1 MTNDS
6 ATHFTRGT
14 DDPELEAANFMMAK
28 AVTDRL
34 MQHYPGHHWAVN
46 ANIRG
51 GVINIF
57 NMRISS
63 KFGYQLVVHDWLQE
77 RVVADEVLRAGGEIL
92 ERAGLRRGRFDAAE
106 YAELPRNFMGDVIVR
121 N

>member
-1 MTNDS
+1 MTN
-6 ATHFTRGT
+6 ALTHFDAGT
-14 DDPELEAANFMMAK
+14 DEPELEAANFMMAK

-46 ANIRG
+46 ADIRG
-51 GVINIF
+51 GVLNIF

-63 KFGYQLVVHDWLQE
+63 TWGYVLVVHDWLIE
-77 RVVADEVLRAGGEIL
+77 RVVADEVVRAGGEIL
-92 ERAGLRRGRFDAAE
+92 ERAGLRRGRFDAAA
-106 YAELPRNFMGDVIVR
+106 YAALPRDFKGDVIVR